1 MAFSSVS
8 PLFLTRTLLIELGLT
23 WVMGFPGG
31 TVVKNP
37 PANAG
42 DIKHRFDPWVGK
54 ILGWKIPW
62 IEEPGRLH
70 GVTKSKTGLSTHT
83 LDNPG

>member
-42 DIKHRFDPWVGK
+42 DKSSIPG
-54 ILGWKIPW
+54 LGGS
-62 IEEPGRLH
+62 PG
-70 GVTKSKTGLSTHT
+70 GGTYY
-83 LDNPG
+83 